1 MISPGCVDQP
11 RCPETRKRNRAV
23 GNDEILILIVDDS
36 PHVRVLAGEALAKQ
50 GYRIAH
56 ASDGI
61 ESLEQIQKEHPD
73 LVLMD
78 INMPKMDGIE
88 ALREIVAT
96 NPALPVI
103 MMSAQLEIGPAV
115 DAMKLG
121 ARDYIIV
128 PFNPYEL
135 MKRVERVINEIS
147 LKREVSR
154 LETML
159 GNAKDVFKQMGQ
171 SPQIRAL
178 HEQLERVARTD
189 FTVIIYGESGSG
201 KELVARAIHQNSR
214 RADEAFIAVD
224 CGSIPENLIE
234 SELFGH
240 ERGAFTGAYDRKLGS
255 FERASGGT
263 LFLDEIGNLPKT
275 MQSKLLRALQ
285 ERKIERVGGTGPIPV
300 DIRVI
305 VAGNRRIQD
314 LIAEGT
320 FREDLF
326 HRLNEFMI
334 EIPPLRRRKDDLIYL
349 ADRFIKETAQE
360 LKKKPLRLSSPAVQL
375 LQNYE
380 WPGNVRE
387 LRNVIRRAVLLTDS
401 DQIRPE
407 HLTAINTAAAQL
419 IPPVRID
426 MMPQMPLKEMM
437 RSFTREIEQKI
448 IEQAIEKAQGNKSKA
463 AKLLQIDYKTML
475 TKIKEY
481 KLGTPRR
488 SALPGAGIH

>member
-1 MISPGCVDQP
+1 M
-11 RCPETRKRNRAV
+11 
-23 GNDEILILIVDDS
+23 GNDETLILIVDDD
-36 PHVRVLAGEALAKQ
+36 PRVRRLATEALAKQ
-50 GYRIAH
+50 GYKIVH
-56 ASDGI
+56 ACDGA
-61 ESLEQIQKEHPD
+61 ESLQQIQNGHPD
-73 LVLMD
+73 LILMD
-78 INMPKMDGIE
+78 INMPVMNGIE
-88 ALREIVAT
+88 ALGEIIAMT
-96 NPALPVI
+96 PALPVI
-103 MMSAQLEIGPAV
+103 MMSAQPEITPAV

-128 PFNPYEL
+128 PFDPDEL
-135 MKRVERVINEIS
+135 RKRVERVLNEIS

-154 LETML
+154 LQTML
-159 GNAKDVFKQMGQ
+159 GGAKDLYEQMGQ
-171 SPQIRAL
+171 SPQIHTL

-189 FTVIIYGESGSG
+189 FTVILYGESGSG

-214 RADEAFIAVD
+214 RASEAFVAVD

-275 MQSKLLRALQ
+275 MQARLLRALQ
-285 ERKIERVGGTGPIPV
+285 ERKIERVGGKGPIPV

-305 VAGNRRIQD
+305 VAGNRRLQD
-314 LIAEGT
+314 LIVEGK

-349 ADRFIKETAQE
+349 ADRFINETAQE
-360 LKKKPLRLSSPAVQL
+360 LKKKPLRLSPPAVQL
-375 LQNYE
+375 LQNYD

-401 DQIRPE
+401 DQIRTE
-407 HLTAINTAAAQL
+407 HLTAINTASAEL

-426 MMPQMPLKEMM
+426 MMPQMPLREMM
-437 RSFTREIEQKI
+437 RTFTREIEQKI
-448 IEQAIEKAQGNKSKA
+448 IEQAIQKAHGNKSQA
-463 AKLLQIDYKTML
+463 AKLLQVDYKTIL

-488 SALPGAGIH
+488 GKMPGIGIH